1 MVVDGEHGLQVQE
14 QEEFEAVIVGDDD
27 KDNEEHEQE
36 HIQAV
41 DEEKE
46 QGNI

>member
-1 MVVDGEHGLQVQE
+1 MT
-14 QEEFEAVIVGDDD
+14 VGDDD

-36 HIQAV
+36 NIQAV

-46 QGNI
+46 QDDI